1 MADEIE
7 KELLSDEYKKEKIRK
22 TIIDYQKTNPTSS
35 SIPWEKIAKDLKTQG
50 ITTSGRK
57 MREMWINYLDPNL
70 NFGPFTKDEIQTLKA
85 LYKEARDQKR
95 FLPNGKVQLPLR
107 NGHIMSWNDILPRRS
122 PNVLKNK
129 YYSVSFFSTA
139 DDETTDPRTLAIIDN
154 SPSVERDDDELNIY
168 SDAFSSPGP
177 FEFSIP
183 RFDYTGSQ
191 LPGGNAASYSVSVE
205 RRNGG
210 KMSRKARLS
219 SRKARLSSR
228 KARKSA
234 RKARKS
240 ARKVKKSTRK

>member
-22 TIIDYQKTNPTSS
+22 IIIDYQKTNPTSS
-35 SIPWEKIAKDLKTQG
+35 SIPWEKIAKDLKKQG
-50 ITTSGRK
+50 ITTNGRK
-57 MREMWINYLDPNL
+57 IREMWINYLDPNL

-107 NGHIMSWNDILPRRS
+107 NGHITMSWNDVLPRRS

-129 YYSVSFFSTA
+129 YYSVSFFSTV
-139 DDETTDPRTLAIIDN
+139 DDETTDPRTFNILDN

-183 RFDYTGSQ
+183 RFDYAGYQ
-191 LPGGNAASYSVSVE
+191 LPGGNASVE

-219 SRKARLSSR
+219 SRKARKPARKARLSSR
-228 KARKSA
+228 KARKSS
-234 RKARKS
+234 RK
-240 ARKVKKSTRK
+240 